1 MIVLGRENIPL
12 LSKLFIWSILLEPLL
27 YFTIG
32 GRYSFG
38 VTLSFSRILQMLV
51 VLIWLLDIII
61 KRVDFNLPNP
71 FHRNNIYYTYFVL
84 YSLVALLFG
93 IYYGA
98 FILETKSLYS
108 ESEYNSNNT
117 GYFSF
122 LTSPSFRPFF
132 EYFIYLYYF
141 IYFAAFQRYFI
152 KNKATL
158 DYFFKIFIITF
169 SFSLFIGSL
178 DFLLSFYNIDL
189 VTRFL
194 YDSTFIPN
202 RFHSLAGE
210 PRDAFIYLI
219 FGALVLSLRN
229 FWIGN
234 KSLPYKLLSIIIICI
249 VLTQSASGVVGA
261 LIAGG
266 LVSFYLFFKAL
277 SLKRIINFFF
287 YILLLALV
295 LFALYENSTRLQ
307 SYGEALTMLYDTLS
321 KEDELPLILNGQMN
335 DIFPMWTR
343 FKEIVSLNFYPLL
356 IGTGFGS
363 ASVVTNNLA
372 IGSIIESGE
381 ILNPHSQIVRLIYE
395 SGIIGFGI
403 FILAFLKP
411 IERLSFNQENTE
423 RLIIMILIM
432 IGCFMGHRSST
443 LFIFF
448 GLMVSV
454 LNFKNLERES
464 KI

>member
-1 MIVLGRENIPL
+1 
-12 LSKLFIWSILLEPLL
+12 
-27 YFTIG
+27 
-32 GRYSFG
+32 
-38 VTLSFSRILQMLV
+38 MLV
-51 VLIWLLDIII
+51 IFLWLIEITI
-61 KRVDFNLPNP
+61 KREDFNLPNP
-71 FHRNNIYYTYFVL
+71 FHKNNIYYSYFVL
-84 YSLVALLFG
+84 YSFVALLFG

-108 ESEYNSNNT
+108 ASEYNSNNM

-152 KNKATL
+152 KNKETL
-158 DYFFKIFIITF
+158 DYFFKIFSITF
-169 SFSLFIGSL
+169 TFSLLIGIF
-178 DFLLSFYNIDL
+178 DFVLSFLNIDL
-189 VTRFL
+189 VSRFL
-194 YDSTFIPN
+194 YDPTFIPN
-202 RFHSLAGE
+202 RFHGLAGE

-219 FGALVLSLRN
+219 FGALVFALRH

-234 KSLPYKLLSIIIICI
+234 RGLPYVLLSIIIACLIF
-249 VLTQSASGVVGA
+249 TQSASGVVGV
-261 LIAGG
+261 LIAGVF
-266 LVSFYLFFKAL
+266 VSFYLFFKNL
-277 SLKRIINFFF
+277 SLKRIIRFFF
-287 YILLLALV
+287 YILFLALV
-295 LFALYENSTRLQ
+295 LFALYQNSERLQ
-307 SYGEALTMLYDTLS
+307 AYVEAFSILYDSLS
-321 KEDELPLILNGQMN
+321 KQDKLPLILSGQMN
-335 DIFPMWTR
+335 DIFPLWAR
-343 FKEIVSLNFYPLL
+343 FKEVVSLNFYPLL

-381 ILNPHSQIVRLIYE
+381 ILNPHSQLVRLIYE

-403 FILAFLKP
+403 FIFAFLKP
-411 IERLSFNQENTE
+411 IERLSSNQDNTE

-448 GLMVSV
+448 GLMLSV
-454 LNFKNLERES
+454 LNFKNLEMNS
-464 KI
+464 K